1 MGKIMLK
8 KYLELGQIVSTHGVR
23 GEMRLNPWCD
33 SPAFVK
39 KIKTVYFDE
48 NGQKSVAVESAR
60 PHGNIV
66 ILKLQGINT
75 IEEAQAYRN
84 QVLFMKRE
92 DAKLPENT
100 WFVED
105 LIGCSVKETGTDRIY
120 GKITD
125 VQKYP
130 ANDVWTVRA
139 ENGKVT
145 LVPAIKSVVIGAD
158 IENKIVEIKALKGLF
173 DEEESVIEDEN

>member
-1 MGKIMLK
+1 MLK

-39 KIKTVYFDE
+39 KIKTVYFDK
-48 NGQKSVAVESAR
+48 NGEKSIAVESAR

-66 ILKLQGINT
+66 ILKLNGIDT
-75 IEEAQAYRN
+75 IEQAQTYRN
-84 QVLFMKRE
+84 TVLFMKRE
-92 DAKLPENT
+92 DAVLPENT

-105 LIGCSVKETGTDRIY
+105 LIGCTVKESGTDRVY

-139 ENGKVT
+139 DNGKET
-145 LVPAIKSVVIGAD
+145 LVPAVKSVVISAD
-158 IENKIVEIKALKGLF
+158 VENKTVEIKALRGLF

>member
-1 MGKIMLK
+1 MLK

-33 SPAFVK
+33 SPDFVK
-39 KIKTVYFDE
+39 KIKTVYFDKDGE
-48 NGQKSVAVESAR
+48 KSIAVESAR

-75 IEEAQAYRN
+75 IEEAQSYRST
-84 QVLFMKRE
+84 VLYMNRD
-92 DAKLPENT
+92 DARLPENT

-105 LIGCSVKETGTDRIY
+105 LIGCSVFEDGSDRNY
-120 GKITD
+120 GKISD

-130 ANDVWTVRA
+130 ANDVWTVKQPD
-139 ENGKVT
+139 GKNV
-145 LVPAIKSVVIGAD
+145 LVPAIKSVVIRTD
-158 IENKIVEIKALKGLF
+158 IENKSVYIKALKGLF